1 MVLYFWLMIHF
12 LIFLISGSTSFFP
25 LRNGDFFPL
34 TTIGGRVEIPF
45 KDKAISNLV
54 CEAISIW
61 HESHPYSIRKKSI
74 VFYTCVIQS
83 FPPPIGC
90 WRCITDS
97 MRLFQLFLL
106 KGFTVNKDLYPYFIA
121 VVVLSWSV
129 FDIYFLLN
137 SEYKKPMRSTPC
149 HSVEYSVTRKL
160 ILKET
165 KTVRI
170 WF

>member
-45 KDKAISNLV
+45 KDKAISNLF

-83 FPPPIGC
+83 FPPPH
-90 WRCITDS
+90 W
-97 MRLFQLFLL
+97 LL
-106 KGFTVNKDLYPYFIA
+106 ALHNWFDATLPIVFVKGIHSQQGPDPYFI
-121 VVVLSWSV
+121 VCVILKRIWHN
-129 FDIYFLLN
+129 FLLN
-137 SEYKKPMRSTPC
+137 SDKRWNRC
-149 HSVEYSVTRKL
+149 GLHSVVRYYVPSRVNKSE
-160 ILKET
+160 ET
-165 KTVRI
+165 KTVR
-170 WF
+170 F